1 MGETGMVSRT
11 IEQHGLSS
19 FHKRLFLI
27 GGSGYF
33 FDALDVASLSFVLP
47 ALASLWHLSM
57 TQTGAIGSSTFVGY
71 FFGALTAGFSG
82 DRHGRKRVMIAGL
95 IIFSLGAFGCAA
107 SPGVTSFMLFRG
119 IGGFGIGLES
129 VIIAPYLTEFVPV
142 RWRGRFAGGMAG
154 FMSFGFLGAA
164 LAGYALVPQG
174 ANGWRIFTALCGL
187 PIILAWWWARALKE
201 SPVWLESRGRT
212 DEAADVLRT
221 IYGSTVIVPQPG
233 APDRNQLP
241 LPPTRLLTPG
251 NRLTLFRT
259 CGIWFFFMFSYYAF
273 FTWMPQLLVLNGV
286 TLSNSIYYSIATF
299 GAQIPGYFV
308 AAWLNDKIGSHRVL
322 TIYVT
327 CAAATCIGIA
337 LHPTIEAIRYGGM
350 VLSFFL
356 NGSNAAYYAFTPFV
370 FPAAL
375 RARGAGLA
383 SSAGRIGAVI
393 APICMGA
400 VYPLVGLRGIFLL
413 IGAILFL
420 AVLTVPARG
429 AAVRTSGRIVAETSA
444 APP

>member
-1 MGETGMVSRT
+1 MSETGMVPRA
-11 IEQHGLSS
+11 IEQHGLSP

-95 IIFSLGAFGCAA
+95 IIFCLGAFGCAL
-107 SPGVTSFMLFRG
+107 SPGMMSFMLFRG

-174 ANGWRIFTALCGL
+174 PNGWRIFTALCGV
-187 PIILAWWWARALKE
+187 PIVLAWWWARALKE

-212 DEAADVLRT
+212 DDATNVLRT
-221 IYGSTVIVPQPG
+221 IYGPMVALPEPA
-233 APDRNQLP
+233 APDRSPAALSP
-241 LPPTRLLTPG
+241 ARLLTAG

-273 FTWMPQLLVLNGV
+273 FTWIPQLLVLNGV

-327 CAAATCIGIA
+327 CAAATCVAIA
-337 LHPTIEAIRYGGM
+337 LHPTIDAIRYGGM

-356 NGSNAAYYAFTPFV
+356 NGSNAASYAFTPFV
-370 FPAAL
+370 FPARL
-375 RARGAGLA
+375 RARGTGLA

-400 VYPLVGLRGIFLL
+400 VYPLVGLAGIFLI
-413 IGAILFL
+413 IGSILLL
-420 AVLTVPARG
+420 AVLTIPSREAAAR
-429 AAVRTSGRIVAETSA
+429 ASGPIVAETSA
-444 APP
+444 AQP